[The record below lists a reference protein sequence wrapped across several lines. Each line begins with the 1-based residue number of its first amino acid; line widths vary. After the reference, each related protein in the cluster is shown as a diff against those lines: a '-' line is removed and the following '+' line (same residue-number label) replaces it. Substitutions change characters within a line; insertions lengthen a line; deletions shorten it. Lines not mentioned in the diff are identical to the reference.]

1 MVEIKVNVQVDLS
14 EKTIEALKGLFV
26 PMPYYPYS
34 PVACGV
40 DTQNGC
46 GPVNI
51 SEEEQKAKQ
60 SAAAPAPKPEPAA
73 APTPA
78 QKPEPAKPAAA
89 PAPKPAVK
97 PSSIGI
103 EDVRKILATKVNDH
117 RNEIK
122 EKLNELGAPSV
133 TKLAPEKYQEM
144 YDYLNSL

>member
-46 GPVNI
+46 GPANP

-60 SAAAPAPKPEPAA
+60 PAPDPNPAAKQVEAPAPKPEPA
-73 APTPA
+73 
-78 QKPEPAKPAAA
+78 KPV
-89 PAPKPAVK
+89 VK

-103 EDVRKILATKVNDH
+103 EDVRKVLASKVNDH
-117 RNEIK
+117 RDAIK

-133 TKLAPEKYQEM
+133 TKLAKEKYQEM
-144 YDYLNSL
+144 YDFLISL

>member
-40 DTQNGC
+40 DTQHGC
-46 GPVNI
+46 GPANP

-60 SAAAPAPKPEPAA
+60 PAPDPNPVAKQAE
-73 APTPA
+73 A
-78 QKPEPAKPAAA
+78 QKPATEPAKQAEAT
-89 PAPKPAVK
+89 K
-97 PSSIGI
+97 SSVGI
-103 EDVRKILATKVNDH
+103 EDVRKVLASKVNDH
-117 RNEIK
+117 RDVIK

-133 TKLAPEKYQEM
+133 TKLAKEKYQEM
-144 YDYLNSL
+144 YDFLISL

>member
-40 DTQNGC
+40 DTQCGC
-46 GPVNI
+46 GPANP

-60 SAAAPAPKPEPAA
+60 PAPDPNQVTKQAE
-73 APTPA
+73 A
-78 QKPEPAKPAAA
+78 QKPTQKPAPEPAKQAEAT
-89 PAPKPAVK
+89 K
-97 PSSIGI
+97 SSVGI
-103 EDVRKILATKVNDH
+103 EDVRKVLASKVNDH
-117 RNEIK
+117 RDVIK

-133 TKLAPEKYQEM
+133 TKLAKEKYQEM
-144 YDYLNSL
+144 YDFLISL

>member
-40 DTQNGC
+40 DTQYGC
-46 GPVNI
+46 GPANP

-60 SAAAPAPKPEPAA
+60 PAPDPNPVAKQVEAQK
-73 APTPA
+73 PA
-78 QKPEPAKPAAA
+78 QKPTPEPAKQAEAT
-89 PAPKPAVK
+89 K
-97 PSSIGI
+97 SSVGI
-103 EDVRKILATKVNDH
+103 EDVRKVLASKVNDH
-117 RNEIK
+117 RDVIK

-133 TKLAPEKYQEM
+133 TKLAKEKYQEM
-144 YDYLNSL
+144 YDFLISL

>member
-46 GPVNI
+46 GPVNP

-60 SAAAPAPKPEPAA
+60 PASDLNPVAKQVEAQK
-73 APTPA
+73 PA
-78 QKPEPAKPAAA
+78 QKPAPEPAKQAEAT
-89 PAPKPAVK
+89 K
-97 PSSIGI
+97 SSVGI
-103 EDVRKILATKVNDH
+103 EDVRKVLASKVNDH
-117 RNEIK
+117 RDVIK

-133 TKLAPEKYQEM
+133 TKLAKEKYQEM
-144 YDYLNSL
+144 YDFLISL